1 MNKNDLYNQ
10 NTKLNLLTLVTL
22 TRAEQKIHQKEYLTI
37 KNKGITVTQFG
48 VLEALYHKGDMK
60 ICDIIDRILTTS
72 GNITVVIKNLEEEGL
87 VTKYVD
93 QNDKRGI
100 YIRITQAGMDIIEN
114 IFPKHLDNINEIFNI
129 LTDDEKSTLVNILNK
144 FIKQYNYITN

>member
-1 MNKNDLYNQ
+1 MNKKDLYDE

-72 GNITVVIKNLEEEGL
+72 GNITVVIKNLEKEGL

-93 QNDKRGI
+93 QNDKRGV

-129 LTDDEKSTLVNILNK
+129 LTDDEKITLVNILNK
-144 FIKQYNYITN
+144 FIK

>member
-72 GNITVVIKNLEEEGL
+72 GNITVVIKNLEKEGL

-144 FIKQYNYITN
+144 FIK